1 MRILFFAVCFISLSL
16 ISSCKK
22 DNSNPQS
29 IENALGYG
37 VLEKVRGIWSGP
49 VTSTTALGGFQEWI
63 IDFRPISASHISS
76 KNELNTEN
84 DIFMSFFIAKY
95 NNEYRVAFRNGGYF
109 AGSYRI
115 SYFLA
120 DSVYESGNESY
131 YRFSEIFNNTNR
143 AYTEVF
149 AKGDSLKIHSSTNRY
164 NTQTSATPHM
174 AWNAK
179 RQDMTSSQPAK
190 DLFGFPEKQLEKD
203 LSQAFTGRTES
214 IFYAPGGDP
223 FPESEMPHLGSATVS
238 YSFAQGFNPDSNKN
252 VLLMLTTQP
261 LIEGFSYNPDRLRY
275 RSRYV
280 ILNSTENSFNFNYLH
295 PGTYY
300 VYALY
305 DKDGNQTFNSGDW
318 LSTGT
323 HTFTLSSKGT
333 ASSNAVINFE
343 IP

>member
-1 MRILFFAVCFISLSL
+1 MKKLFTIFALLALIF

-22 DNSNPQS
+22 ENNSPQN
-29 IENALGYG
+29 IENTLGYG
-37 VLEKVRGIWSGP
+37 VLEKVRGIWNGP

-63 IDFRPISASHISS
+63 IDFRPISESHISS

-95 NNEYRVAFRNGGYF
+95 DNEYRVAFRNGGYF
-109 AGSYRI
+109 GGSYRI

-120 DSVYESGNESY
+120 DSVYESATESY
-131 YRFSEIFNNTNR
+131 YRFSEVFNTTNR

-149 AKGDSLKIHSSTNRY
+149 AKGDSLKIHSSTNKY
-164 NTQTSATPHM
+164 NTQSTATPHM
-174 AWNAK
+174 AWNGK
-179 RQDMTSSQPAK
+179 RQDLTSSQAAK
-190 DLFGFPEKQLEKD
+190 DLFGFPKKKLEKD
-203 LSQAFTGRTES
+203 LSNAFAGRSES
-214 IFYAPGGDP
+214 IFYSTAGDP
-223 FPESEMPHLGSATVS
+223 FPESEMPHVGTATVS
-238 YSFAQGFNPDSNKN
+238 YSFASNLTPDNDKN

-261 LIEGFSYNPDRLRY
+261 LIDGFVYNPDKLRY

-280 ILNSTENSFNFNYLH
+280 LLNSTENSFTFNYLH

-305 DKDGNQTFNSGDW
+305 DTDGNQTFNSGDW
-318 LSTGT
+318 LSIGT
-323 HTFTLSSKGT
+323 HTFTLASKGT
-333 ASSNAVINFE
+333 ASASALINFE